1 VERCTRNQL
10 WGNTRIRLYSLG
22 QTWHTENSHNTWSDP
37 LKKTSDLR
45 IRFVDPLISPL
56 ELKKKFPLPEDSAAT
71 VVESREVIK
80 RILAR
85 QDDRLLAVVGPC
97 SIHDYK
103 AAIDYARRLQAL
115 NDRVKDRIYILMRV
129 YFEKPRT
136 TIGWRGMIV
145 DPHLDGSYQ
154 ISEGLAL
161 ARRLLLEITGIGQA
175 AATEMLDPIVPQYVD
190 DLISWA
196 AIGARTTE
204 SQTHRN
210 MVSGLSMPVG
220 FKNGTDGNLQIAI
233 DAMASARHP
242 HHFIGIDQEGKTS
255 VLGTQGNTDT
265 HIILRGSRTGINY
278 RKPEIV
284 YTGELLKEAGFL
296 PAIMVDCSHGNSDKR
311 AERQEEVL
319 HSLLESRASGCREV
333 IGFMME
339 SNLFGGRQEI
349 PRDLSQLKYG
359 VSITDPC
366 LSWEK
371 TEKLLLYAYEQHK
384 VES

>member
-1 VERCTRNQL
+1 M
-10 WGNTRIRLYSLG
+10 
-22 QTWHTENSHNTWSDP
+22 
-37 LKKTSDLR
+37 KKTSDLR
-45 IRFVDPLISPL
+45 IRFVDPLISPQA
-56 ELKKKFPLPEDSAAT
+56 LKDSYPLPEDSADT
-71 VVESREVIK
+71 VVESREAIQ

-85 QDDRLLAVVGPC
+85 KDHRLLAVVGPC

-103 AAIDYARRLQAL
+103 AAIDYAERLKEL
-115 NDRVKDRIYILMRV
+115 RDRVGERIYILMRV

-136 TIGWRGMIV
+136 TIGWRGLII
-145 DPHLDGSYQ
+145 DPQLDGTYH
-154 ISEGLAL
+154 ISEGLTL
-161 ARRLLLEITGIGQA
+161 ARRLLIEITGMGLP

-255 VLGTQGNTDT
+255 VLGTNGNTDT
-265 HIILRGSRTGINY
+265 HIILRGSRTGSNY

-284 YTGELLKEAGFL
+284 YTAELLKEAGFL

-311 AERQEEVL
+311 PEQQEEVL
-319 HSLLESRASGCREV
+319 RSLLESRKSGCREV

-339 SNLFGGRQEI
+339 SNLLGGRQDI

-359 VSITDPC
+359 ISITDPC

-371 TEKLLLYAYEQHK
+371 TEQLLLYAYEHHQL
-384 VES
+384 VD

>member
-1 VERCTRNQL
+1 MT
-10 WGNTRIRLYSLG
+10 
-22 QTWHTENSHNTWSDP
+22 
-37 LKKTSDLR
+37 KTSDLR
-45 IRFVDPLISPL
+45 IRFIDPLISPQ
-56 ELKKKFPLPEDSAAT
+56 ELKKKLPLTEGSAAT

-85 QDDRLLAVVGPC
+85 QDERLLAVVGPC

-103 AAIDYARRLQAL
+103 AAIVYARRLQAL
-115 NDRVKDRIYILMRV
+115 NERVKERIYILMRV

-136 TIGWRGMIV
+136 TIGWRGLII
-145 DPHLDGSYQ
+145 DPHLDGSYR

-161 ARRLLLEITGIGQA
+161 ARQLLLEITEMGLP
-175 AATEMLDPIVPQYVD
+175 AATEMLDPIMPQYVD

-255 VLGTQGNTDT
+255 VLGTMGNTDT
-265 HIILRGSRTGINY
+265 HIILRGSRTGSNY

-296 PAIMVDCSHGNSDKR
+296 PAIMVDCSHGNSDKK

-319 HSLLESRASGCREV
+319 RSLLESRVSGCREV

-339 SNLFGGRQEI
+339 SNLVGGRQDI

-366 LSWEK
+366 LCWEK
-371 TEKLLLYAYEQHK
+371 TEQLLLYAYEQHK
-384 VES
+384 LEG

>member
-1 VERCTRNQL
+1 M
-10 WGNTRIRLYSLG
+10 
-22 QTWHTENSHNTWSDP
+22 
-37 LKKTSDLR
+37 KKTSDLR
-45 IRFVDPLISPL
+45 IRFVDPLISPQ
-56 ELKKKFPLPEDSAAT
+56 ELKERHPLPDNSADT
-71 VVESREVIK
+71 VAESRAVIQ
-80 RILAR
+80 RILSR
-85 QDDRLLAVVGPC
+85 KDDRLLAVVGPC

-103 AAIDYARRLQAL
+103 AAIDYAGRLGEL
-115 NDRVKDRIYILMRV
+115 RKRIEERIYLLMRV

-136 TIGWRGMIV
+136 TIGWRGLIV
-145 DPHLDGSYQ
+145 DPHLDGSYR
-154 ISEGLAL
+154 ISEGLEL
-161 ARRLLLEITGIGQA
+161 ARRLLIEITGMGVP

-255 VLGTQGNTDT
+255 VLGTKGNTDT
-265 HIILRGSRTGINY
+265 HMILRGSRTGINY

-284 YTGELLKEAGFL
+284 YASELLKEAGFL

-311 AERQEEVL
+311 AERQGEVL
-319 HSLLESRASGCREV
+319 RSLLESRGSGCREV

-339 SNLFGGRQEI
+339 SNLHDGQQEI
-349 PRDLSQLKYG
+349 PRDLNQLKYG

-371 TEKLLLYAYEQHK
+371 TEQLLLYAYEQHA
-384 VES
+384 VGG

>member
-1 VERCTRNQL
+1 
-10 WGNTRIRLYSLG
+10 
-22 QTWHTENSHNTWSDP
+22 

-45 IRFVDPLISPL
+45 IRFVDPLISPQ
-56 ELKKKFPLPEDSAAT
+56 ELKKKFPLTEDSAAT
-71 VVESREVIK
+71 VVESRELIK

-85 QDDRLLAVVGPC
+85 QEERLLAVVGPC

-103 AAIDYARRLQAL
+103 AAIDYARRLHAL
-115 NDRVKDRIYILMRV
+115 NERIKDRVYILMRV

-145 DPHLDGSYQ
+145 DPHLDGSYR
-154 ISEGLAL
+154 ISEGLTL
-161 ARRLLLEITGIGQA
+161 ARQLLLEITGMGLS

-190 DLISWA
+190 DLIGWA

-233 DAMASARHP
+233 DAMASARHS

-255 VLGTQGNTDT
+255 VLGTAGNTDT
-265 HIILRGSRTGINY
+265 HIILRGSRTGSNY

-319 HSLLESRASGCREV
+319 RSLLESRASGCREV

-339 SNLFGGRQEI
+339 SNLSGGRQDI
-349 PRDLSQLKYG
+349 PRDLSRLKYG

-384 VES
+384 VEG

>member
-1 VERCTRNQL
+1 MTDGVSQ
-10 WGNTRIRLYSLG
+10 
-22 QTWHTENSHNTWSDP
+22 

-45 IRFVDPLISPL
+45 ISFVDPLISPL
-56 ELKKKFPLPEDSAAT
+56 ELKKVLPLPEGSAAT
-71 VVESREVIK
+71 VVKSREVIQA
-80 RILAR
+80 ILAR
-85 QDDRLLAVVGPC
+85 KDSRILAVVGPC
-97 SIHDYK
+97 SIHDYGV
-103 AAIDYARRLQAL
+103 AIEYARKLRDLSE
-115 NDRVKDRIYILMRV
+115 RIGERIYILMRV

-136 TIGWRGMIV
+136 TIGWRGLIV
-145 DPHLDGSYQ
+145 DPRLDGSYQ
-154 ISEGLAL
+154 ISEGLTL
-161 ARRLLLEITGIGQA
+161 ARRLLIEITEMGLP

-233 DAMASARHP
+233 DAMSSARHP
-242 HHFIGIDQEGKTS
+242 HHFIGIDPEGKTS
-255 VLGTQGNTDT
+255 VLGTRGNTDT
-265 HIILRGSRTGINY
+265 HIILRGSRTGTNF

-284 YTGELLKEAGFL
+284 YAAELLKEAGFL

-311 AERQEEVL
+311 PERQEEVL
-319 HSLLESRASGCREV
+319 RSLLQSRASGCREV

-339 SNLFGGRQEI
+339 SNLFGGRQDI
-349 PRDLSQLKYG
+349 PRDPGRLRYG

-366 LSWEK
+366 LSWEQ
-371 TEKLLLYAYEQHK
+371 TEGLLTYAYEQHAPGD
-384 VES
+384 

>member
-1 VERCTRNQL
+1 
-10 WGNTRIRLYSLG
+10 
-22 QTWHTENSHNTWSDP
+22 

-45 IRFVDPLISPL
+45 IRFVDPLISPH
-56 ELKKKFPLPEDSAAT
+56 ELKKKFPLTDDSAAT
-71 VVESREVIK
+71 VVESRELIK

-85 QDDRLLAVVGPC
+85 QDERLLAVVGPC

-103 AAIDYARRLQAL
+103 AAIDYARRLHAL
-115 NDRVKDRIYILMRV
+115 NERVKDRIYILMRV

-136 TIGWRGMIV
+136 TIGWRGMII

-161 ARRLLLEITGIGQA
+161 ARRLLLEITGMGQA

-255 VLGTQGNTDT
+255 VLGTKGNTDT
-265 HIILRGSRTGINY
+265 HIILRGSRTGSNY

-311 AERQEEVL
+311 AERQGEVL
-319 HSLLESRASGCREV
+319 HSMLDSRASGCREV

-349 PRDLSQLKYG
+349 PRDLSRLKYG

-366 LSWEK
+366 LSWGK
-371 TEKLLLYAYEQHK
+371 TEQLLLYAYEQH
-384 VES
+384 EMEG

>member
-1 VERCTRNQL
+1 
-10 WGNTRIRLYSLG
+10 
-22 QTWHTENSHNTWSDP
+22 
-37 LKKTSDLR
+37 
-45 IRFVDPLISPL
+45 
-56 ELKKKFPLPEDSAAT
+56 
-71 VVESREVIK
+71 
-80 RILAR
+80 
-85 QDDRLLAVVGPC
+85 
-97 SIHDYK
+97 
-103 AAIDYARRLQAL
+103 
-115 NDRVKDRIYILMRV
+115 
-129 YFEKPRT
+129 
-136 TIGWRGMIV
+136 MII
-145 DPHLDGSYQ
+145 DPHLDGSYR

-161 ARRLLLEITGIGQA
+161 ARRLLLEMTGMGLP

-190 DLISWA
+190 DLIGWA

-255 VLGTQGNTDT
+255 VLGTKGNTDT
-265 HIILRGSRTGINY
+265 HIILRGSRTGSNY

-296 PAIMVDCSHGNSDKR
+296 PAIMVDCSHGNSEKR
-311 AERQEEVL
+311 AERQGEVL
-319 HSLLESRASGCREV
+319 HSLLESRTSGCREI

-339 SNLFGGRQEI
+339 SNLFDGRQEI

-359 VSITDPC
+359 VSITDAC
-366 LSWEK
+366 LGWDK
-371 TEKLLLYAYEQHK
+371 TEPLLLFAHQQHRPG
-384 VES
+384 S

>member
-1 VERCTRNQL
+1 MT
-10 WGNTRIRLYSLG
+10 
-22 QTWHTENSHNTWSDP
+22 
-37 LKKTSDLR
+37 KTSDLR
-45 IRFVDPLISPL
+45 IRFIDPLISPQ
-56 ELKKKFPLPEDSAAT
+56 ELKKKLPLTEGSAAT

-85 QDDRLLAVVGPC
+85 QDERLLAVVGPC

-103 AAIDYARRLQAL
+103 AAIEYARRLQAL
-115 NDRVKDRIYILMRV
+115 NERVKERIYILMRV

-136 TIGWRGMIV
+136 TIGWRGLII
-145 DPHLDGSYQ
+145 DPHLDGSYR

-161 ARRLLLEITGIGQA
+161 ARQLLLEITEMGLS
-175 AATEMLDPIVPQYVD
+175 AATEMLDPIMPQYVD

-255 VLGTQGNTDT
+255 VLGTMGNTDT
-265 HIILRGSRTGINY
+265 HIILRGSRTGSNY

-296 PAIMVDCSHGNSDKR
+296 PAIMVDCSHGNSDKK

-319 HSLLESRASGCREV
+319 RSLLESRVSGCREV

-339 SNLFGGRQEI
+339 SNLVGGRQDI

-366 LSWEK
+366 LCWEK
-371 TEKLLLYAYEQHK
+371 TEQLLLYAYEQHK
-384 VES
+384 LEG

>member
-1 VERCTRNQL
+1 M
-10 WGNTRIRLYSLG
+10 
-22 QTWHTENSHNTWSDP
+22 
-37 LKKTSDLR
+37 KKTSDLR
-45 IRFVDPLISPL
+45 IRFVDPLISPQ
-56 ELKKKFPLPEDSAAT
+56 ELKKKFPLTEDSAAT

-85 QDDRLLAVVGPC
+85 QEERLLAVVGPC

-103 AAIDYARRLQAL
+103 AAIDYARRLHAL
-115 NDRVKDRIYILMRV
+115 NERIKDRVYILMRV

-145 DPHLDGSYQ
+145 DPHLDGSYR
-154 ISEGLAL
+154 ISEGLTL
-161 ARRLLLEITGIGQA
+161 ARQLLLEITGMGLP

-190 DLISWA
+190 DLIGWA

-255 VLGTQGNTDT
+255 VLGTTGNTDT
-265 HIILRGSRTGINY
+265 HIILRGSRTTGNY

-319 HSLLESRASGCREV
+319 RSLLESRASGCREV

-339 SNLFGGRQEI
+339 SNLSGGRQDI
-349 PRDLSQLKYG
+349 PRDLGRLKYG

-384 VES
+384 VEG